1 MDAAAVSSG
10 LYAAFRAGGRLMALE
25 AGAIDG
31 IIKPPPV
38 TPVPGAKDSLV
49 GVINLRGEIV
59 ALSELAAVL
68 GLRESGY
75 RAGEGEGSAEG
86 PASAKDASATKDAGD
101 QRRILVVSSGG
112 EPAGLLVDAVYDVIS
127 ATPESLKDAP
137 PNLRGG
143 EERWFSGALDCQ
155 LGLAGIL
162 DLSAVLAAC

>member
-1 MDAAAVSSG
+1 MDDAAVSSG

-38 TPVPGAKDSLV
+38 TPVPGAKESLV

-59 ALSELAAVL
+59 ALSDLAAVL
-68 GLRESGY
+68 GLRDPGY
-75 RAGEGEGSAEG
+75 RAGDGEGA
-86 PASAKDASATKDAGD
+86 ASGQAAGD

-112 EPAGLLVDAVYDVIS
+112 EPAGLLVDAVYDVVS

>member
-1 MDAAAVSSG
+1 MDDAAVSSG

-59 ALSELAAVL
+59 ALSDLAAVL
-68 GLRESGY
+68 GLRASEY
-75 RAGEGEGSAEG
+75 RAGDGEGA
-86 PASAKDASATKDAGD
+86 ASGQAAGD
-101 QRRILVVSSGG
+101 QRRILVVSLGG
-112 EPAGLLVDAVYDVIS
+112 EPAGLLVDAVYDVVS

>member
-1 MDAAAVSSG
+1 
-10 LYAAFRAGGRLMALE
+10 
-25 AGAIDG
+25 
-31 IIKPPPV
+31 
-38 TPVPGAKDSLV
+38 VPGAKDSLV

-75 RAGEGEGSAEG
+75 RAGEGEGSA
-86 PASAKDASATKDAGD
+86 KDAGD
-101 QRRILVVSSGG
+101 QRRILVVSLGG
-112 EPAGLLVDAVYDVIS
+112 EPAGLLVDAVYDVVS

>member
-75 RAGEGEGSAEG
+75 RAGDGRGGAM
-86 PASAKDASATKDAGD
+86 AKDAASAEAAGD
-101 QRRILVVSSGG
+101 ERRILVVSSGG
-112 EPAGLLVDAVYDVIS
+112 EPAGLLVDAVYDVVS
-127 ATPESLKDAP
+127 AAPESLKDAP

>member
-86 PASAKDASATKDAGD
+86 SSSAKDAGD
-101 QRRILVVSSGG
+101 QRRILVVSLGG
-112 EPAGLLVDAVYDVIS
+112 EPAGLLVDAVYDVVS